1 MKVLAVLSMIGLAA
15 IMGATDAA
23 ASDRT
28 ARLTDPASPDP
39 SLHDVTR
46 VPREM
51 RLDGAVDGGL
61 SAQIGLSEIER
72 NGIRDAIRGQ
82 ILALAA
88 RDADKAFSFLAPAAQ
103 SYYAEPSAFLSTL
116 TTQLKP
122 LAGTTGY
129 AFSGLEREATD
140 AIQHVVL
147 ADAQGLE
154 WHAKFTLERQPDGH
168 WGIKHCLVEPAVG
181 DRI

>member
-1 MKVLAVLSMIGLAA
+1 MKVLAALSMIGLLAA
-15 IMGATDAA
+15 LGATDAA
-23 ASDRT
+23 ATDQT
-28 ARLTDPASPDP
+28 ARLTDPATPGP
-39 SLHDVTR
+39 SLNESIR
-46 VPREM
+46 APREI
-51 RLDGAVDGGL
+51 RLDGVVGDAASRDV
-61 SAQIGLSEIER
+61 GLSEVEQ

-88 RDADKAFSFLAPAAQ
+88 RDAEKAFSVLAPTAQ
-103 SYYAEPSAFLSTL
+103 SFYAKPSDFLSTL

-129 AFSGLEREATD
+129 AFSGIEREATD

-154 WHAKFTLERQPDGH
+154 WHATFRLERQPDGR
-168 WGIKHCLVEPAVG
+168 WSIKNCLVEPSVG